1 MKTDQTLLTNNDDEN
16 QMDQIMRIHD
26 SYEQQEDLPTN
37 KNQHSKTIVLV
48 DDTDIQE
55 TQIQDTDKFEQTTSS
70 LK

>member
-26 SYEQQEDLPTN
+26 SYEQQEDLPTD
-37 KNQHSKTIVLV
+37 KNQRSKTIVLV